1 MSQAKLLNPFFI
13 SVFDV
18 LEEMSGEKAERG
30 QLVLKKDKKFSSNGV
45 QVILKIDGDITG
57 QVILDMS
64 KEVAIKLA
72 EIMNMEEIGE
82 FNDMVKSSV
91 QEIGES
97 LSEKAQQKLVDSE
110 LEYQISSPEL
120 LESESIVIIDQMN
133 HAVICAPLL
142 LPFGEVTINL
152 AINTTKPSS
161 TY

>member
-82 FNDMVKSSV
+82 FNDMVKSS
-91 QEIGES
+91 I
-97 LSEKAQQKLVDSE
+97 KKLVNP
-110 LEYQISSPEL
+110 YQKKHNKVGGLRTRVS
-120 LESESIVIIDQMN
+120 D
-133 HAVICAPLL
+133 
-142 LPFGEVTINL
+142 
-152 AINTTKPSS
+152 
-161 TY
+161 

>member
-1 MSQAKLLNPFFI
+1 
-13 SVFDV
+13 
-18 LEEMSGEKAERG
+18 MSGEKAERG

-97 LSEKAQQKLVDSE
+97 LSEKAQQKLLE
-110 LEYQISSPEL
+110 TKLEYQISSPEL
-120 LESESIVIIDQMN
+120 LESESIVITDQLN
-133 HAVICAPLL
+133 RAVI
-142 LPFGEVTINL
+142 
-152 AINTTKPSS
+152 
-161 TY
+161 